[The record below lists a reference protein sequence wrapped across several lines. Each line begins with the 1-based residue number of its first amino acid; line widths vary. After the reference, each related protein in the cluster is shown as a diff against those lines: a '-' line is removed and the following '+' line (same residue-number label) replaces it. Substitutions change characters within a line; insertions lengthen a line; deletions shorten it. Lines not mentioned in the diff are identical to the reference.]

1 MMKVNDPIDNVELSY
16 AVEALCIEA
25 LENDLEPHEVA
36 DVLKQTQKAVE
47 DGQLG

>member
-1 MMKVNDPIDNVELSY
+1 MMKVNDPIDDVELSY

-25 LENDLEPHEVA
+25 LENDLEPHEIVE
-36 DVLKQTQKAVE
+36 VLERTQKAVK